1 LRLKVTGNIE
11 QTNRKTLEI
20 ERFTR
25 PSQNTPV
32 NTHILSTK
40 RRQLSVKR
48 QIIKQF
54 LKPINYLI
62 AFLVINYQGRPINC
76 CVTAYA

>member
-1 LRLKVTGNIE
+1 MRLKVTGNIE

-76 CVTAYA
+76 CVTANA